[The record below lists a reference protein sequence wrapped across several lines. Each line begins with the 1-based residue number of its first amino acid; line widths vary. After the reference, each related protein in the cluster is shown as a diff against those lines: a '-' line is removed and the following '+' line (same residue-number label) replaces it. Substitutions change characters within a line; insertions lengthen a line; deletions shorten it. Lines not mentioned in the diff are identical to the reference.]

1 MGKEPVMEKCLT
13 KPLLFRKG
21 SGCLVEKPEC
31 GFANKFGFS
40 FVCRHADHAK
50 FHAHVVGTLMED
62 EASELYDMLRK
73 KRRDAFVAGLDE
85 ENRQFFCLSDEEK
98 DSIAAWAV

>member
-1 MGKEPVMEKCLT
+1 MEKCLT
-13 KPLLFRKG
+13 KPLVFRKG

-50 FHAHVVGTLMED
+50 FHAHVVGVLTEN
-62 EASELYDMLRK
+62 EASELYDMLRQ

-85 ENRQFFCLSDEEK
+85 VSRKFFCLSDEEN
-98 DSIAAWAV
+98 AAFEALAN